1 MKVTSYKII
10 FKRNGKRRTTFAE
23 FAEHKK
29 AKECIV
35 CLFSVMH
42 GHGVPVTAKAFLTAL
57 KDSGIPE
64 TTNETSD
71 LYGTF
76 GTGDNYT
83 DVYLKPVETI

>member
-1 MKVTSYKII
+1 MKVSYKIT

-29 AKECIV
+29 AKDCIV
-35 CLFSVMH
+35 CLLSVMH
-42 GHGVPVTAKAFLTAL
+42 GNGIPVTAKAFLTAL

-64 TTNETSD
+64 TTNETAA

-83 DVYLKPVETI
+83 EVYLETVETI